1 MQAEFEWSPLH
12 GLARLNRSF
21 STSPRRTSSGPSRLS
36 RSGLSRRE
44 RERRPEKEGRKVEN
58 EWKAVVPGMDS
69 AQPIQAWLNELTTE
83 LGEHYEDP
91 TMLALIDKNKILFL
105 LGQLD

>member
-1 MQAEFEWSPLH
+1 MV
-12 GLARLNRSF
+12 
-21 STSPRRTSSGPSRLS
+21 STSRTCPPQSFVFDVAASYVVWAFPPLALRPFPK
-36 RSGLSRRE
+36 RE
-44 RERRPEKEGRKVEN
+44 REKAGEGRKVEN